1 MQPTLI
7 SNVSIFDGTGAPPF
21 PGQVLIEGNRVK
33 AVARGGE
40 QRIAGAGAAV
50 VDGEGA
56 TLMPGLVD
64 AHTHLGFGSA
74 VDRVLRGRPRSAAAM
89 LLITAHT
96 AKVMLDHGF
105 TSAYSAGAHDA
116 AAETALRD
124 EIAAGWLPG
133 PRLRA
138 CSFERDASNANTPGR
153 RYLGVDQRPPDIGGV
168 RTFVAE
174 MAAVGVDSVKFV
186 VTGDNSIVPNTSL
199 LLLYHDEELA
209 AAAAAAREAGLWLNA
224 HAHSAAAIKLVLKNG
239 FRVIYHCTWPDEE
252 ALDMLE
258 AQKHEIFVAPTVGL
272 NWTNIHADP
281 AYAKRD
287 NGAALLEQTA
297 KLDHL
302 RELLPV
308 LRRRGIRLLPGG
320 DYGFPT
326 NPIGRNAHDL
336 TLFVELFGFA
346 PAEALSAATKLGG
359 EIMGMGDELGLIRP
373 GYLADLLLLDG
384 DPLRD
389 ITLLENPERLLMIM
403 KDGKYHKPPPRHRQR
418 KAAAA

>member
-1 MQPTLI
+1 VPGTLFT
-7 SNVSIFDGTGAPPF
+7 NVSIFDGTGALPF
-21 PGQVLIEGNRVK
+21 RGEVLIEGDRIT

-40 QRIAGAGAAV
+40 RVAAAGATV
-50 VDGEGA
+50 VDGAGG
-56 TLMPGLVD
+56 TLMPGLVE

-74 VDRVLRGRPRSAAAM
+74 VDHVLPGRARSAAEM

-96 AKVMLDHGF
+96 ARVMLDHGF

-138 CSFERDASNANTPGR
+138 CSFERDASPAAAGGR
-153 RYLGVDQRPPDIGGV
+153 RYVSFDERSPDAGSV
-168 RTFVAE
+168 AAFVAE
-174 MAAVGVDSVKFV
+174 MAQIGVDSVKLV
-186 VTGDNSIVPNTSL
+186 VTGDNSIVPDTSL

-209 AAAAAAREAGLWLNA
+209 AAAAAARAAGLWLNA
-224 HAHSAAAIKLVLKNG
+224 HAHSAAAIKLVLKHG

-258 AQKHEIFVAPTVGL
+258 ARKHEIFVAPTVGL

-281 AYAKRD
+281 DYAKRG
-287 NGAALLEQTA
+287 NGAAFKEQVA
-297 KLDHL
+297 KLEHL
-302 RELLPV
+302 RALLPC

-326 NPIGRNAHDL
+326 NPIGRNARDL
-336 TLFVELFGFA
+336 ELFVELFGFT

-359 EIMGMGDELGLIRP
+359 EIMGMGDELGLVSP
-373 GYLADLLLLDG
+373 GYLADLLLVDG

-389 ITLLENPERLLMIM
+389 IGLLQNAERLLMIM
-403 KDGKYHKPPPRHRQR
+403 KDGKYHKAPPRHPMRS
-418 KAAAA
+418 AVPA